1 MTGILGASIAQTT
14 SVSVTKSTEI
24 QHEQRAAALS
34 ASAYLGRGRVE
45 AGDQFSKV
53 FDVVDIS
60 EDAQKRLRED
70 REFALQLASLVQG
83 RRGVDTDDSPLLKR
97 GSLRVD
103 VGAIAA
109 SESFSF
115 TESYELSFLR
125 ETTLKLETTEGNIEI
140 TQSHLVEAS
149 FSSSVAFERSA
160 IAAYAKSSLTGNLAR
175 TV

>member
-14 SVSVTKSTEI
+14 SVSVTKSVEI

-34 ASAYLGRGRVE
+34 ASAYLGRGREVS
-45 AGDQFSKV
+45 GDQFSKV

-60 EDAQKRLRED
+60 EDAQRKLRED
-70 REFALQLASLVQG
+70 REFALELASLVQG
-83 RRGVDTDDSPLLKR
+83 RNAVKTDEPLYKR

-109 SESFSF
+109 QESFSF
-115 TESYELSFLR
+115 TESYELSFLQ
-125 ETTLKLETTEGNIEI
+125 ETTVTLETTDGNVEI
-140 TQSHLVEAS
+140 TQSRLIEAS

-160 IAAYAKSSLTGNLAR
+160 IAAYAKGSLTG
-175 TV
+175 